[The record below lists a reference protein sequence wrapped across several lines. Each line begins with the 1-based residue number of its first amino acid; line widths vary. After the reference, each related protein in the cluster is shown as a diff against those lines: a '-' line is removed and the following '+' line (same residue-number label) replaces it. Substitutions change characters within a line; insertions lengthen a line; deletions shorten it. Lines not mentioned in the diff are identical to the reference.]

1 MFTMVFIDNEMIMK
15 IWGFVSVTPMLSIGY
30 DLTFDDRCVKLY
42 LVIHTYTKEI
52 YMSDWNDLFGA
63 FFDKVDMDDNEK
75 EEFIMDFYHMN
86 KEERNDMVEEMLEI
100 IVADMEDDFEEGF
113 QSFLVLWEG
122 MIVDM
127 YNECEENE
135 FPCLIPDNG
144 YVLN

>member
-1 MFTMVFIDNEMIMK
+1 MIN
-15 IWGFVSVTPMLSIGY
+15 
-30 DLTFDDRCVKLY
+30 
-42 LVIHTYTKEI
+42 KEV

-63 FFDKVDMDDNEK
+63 FFDKVDMEDNEK

-127 YNECEENE
+127 YKESEENE

-144 YVLN
+144 IVLN

>member
-1 MFTMVFIDNEMIMK
+1 M
-15 IWGFVSVTPMLSIGY
+15 SVDGKGIIGY
-30 DLTFDDRCVKLY
+30 NRY
-42 LVIHTYTKEI
+42 IMINKEV

-86 KEERNDMVEEMLEI
+86 QDERNDMIEEMLEI

-113 QSFLVLWEG
+113 QSFLLLWEG
-122 MIVDM
+122 IIVDM
-127 YNECEENE
+127 YKESEENE